1 MPPHHPK
8 HRRHRAERLPSAEI
22 DRALAPF
29 VPDPSDRAFILRCV
43 LEEGPAHHRG
53 ASFAILRVLSL
64 AIERLGAPSK
74 DLSAIPTTPL
84 TIRLPPHLA
93 EAAEDNAYPI
103 GLPTRA
109 LREALGDPELEAAA
123 VDALCDGPA
132 HHALANAM
140 MLWLIEAILS
150 RAEMSD
156 EGPAG

>member
-53 ASFAILRVLSL
+53 ASFAILRALSL

-84 TIRLPPHLA
+84 AIRLPPHLA
-93 EAAEDNAYPI
+93 QTAEDNVYPI
-103 GLPTRA
+103 GLPMRA
-109 LREALGDPELEAAA
+109 LREALGDAELQAAA

-140 MLWLIEAILS
+140 MLWLVEAILS
-150 RAEMSD
+150 RVETSD
-156 EGPAG
+156 EGPAE